1 MSFLY
6 PISKRAFDILAS
18 STALIILSPVFLAT
32 SLAIKLDSKGNVFY
46 AQERVGKDNK
56 HFKMYKFRSMCMDA
70 DKQLEALKD
79 KNEREGATFKIKDDP
94 RITKVGK
101 FIRKYSIDELPQL
114 INILKGD
121 MSIVGPRPA
130 LPQEVATYPEEA
142 KIRLTVPQGLTCIWQ
157 IYERDNPKFS
167 VQVKL
172 DKEYVEKKGFWFDL
186 KLIFLTVPSVLSGKS
201 AY

>member
-6 PISKRAFDILAS
+6 PISKRVFDILAS